1 MWGLCN
7 FSQPYGL
14 SASVLPPRYSHP
26 RLSSA
31 LNGSSSFGGPEKL
44 AGGLLERVLQ
54 LSARRDGESRTG
66 QRENSLLCSFSRA
79 SGIPQGIWQLEWPF
93 RELGP
98 EGWAFYAH
106 TDQSADAIGWRLPTP
121 MTWASSP
128 FQRRVIPRE
137 SRDLTTFPEAEEM
150 ESFSPNGGIRVAQSG
165 LPSNDPHP
173 CLSHLC
179 RHLPSGQNL
188 PHVPTLGLEA
198 ERDLQ
203 SPRMET
209 IQFIPNPF
217 HR

>member
-7 FSQPYGL
+7 FSQPYGF
-14 SASVLPPRYSHP
+14 SASVPPSPYSHP

-31 LNGSSSFGGPEKL
+31 LNCSSSFGGPEKL
-44 AGGLLERVLQ
+44 AGGLKGSPDQCPRGWRQQDWAE
-54 LSARRDGESRTG
+54 GEF
-66 QRENSLLCSFSRA
+66 EVLCSFNWA
-79 SGIPQGIWQLEWPF
+79 SGIPQGIWQLERPF

-106 TDQSADAIGWRLPTP
+106 TDQSADATGGRLPTP

-137 SRDLTTFPEAEEM
+137 GRDLTTFPEAEEM
-150 ESFSPNGGIRVAQSG
+150 ESFSPKVGIWVAQSG
-165 LPSNDPHP
+165 LPSNDHHP

-203 SPRMET
+203 SPQMET